1 MAVLRKVAV
10 AILVLVLAFA
20 VLMAARS
27 LMSKKPN
34 NLGVANGRLAPV
46 SQKPNAVSSQMS
58 DPAHAVEPL
67 RFTGSPDAAMAAL
80 EGVLRAMPRM
90 AIVETSKGYL
100 RAEATS
106 RLFRFVDDF
115 EAVVDPAAKVIH
127 VRSAARVGHS
137 DLGVNRARVEEV
149 RKAFDAA
156 K

>member
-1 MAVLRKVAV
+1 
-10 AILVLVLAFA
+10 
-20 VLMAARS
+20 
-27 LMSKKPN
+27 MSKKPKS
-34 NLGVANGRLAPV
+34 LGVTNGRLAPV

-106 RLFRFVDDF
+106 RLFRFVDDL
-115 EAVVDPAAKVIH
+115 EAMADPAARVIH
-127 VRSAARVGHS
+127 VRSAARVGYS
-137 DLGVNRARVEEV
+137 DLGVNRARVEEI

-156 K
+156 RAKR